1 MLHNN
6 QCFFEFKFFSI
17 VCNTGGCAEEVDDKI
32 LHSAFIPFGEIV
44 DIQMPLDYETGNVN
58 FPNPL

>member
-6 QCFFEFKFFSI
+6 QQFFGFKFFFPFVFI
-17 VCNTGGCAEEVDDKI
+17 TGGCAEEVDDKI

-44 DIQMPLDYETGNVN
+44 DIQMPLDYETGNVYK
-58 FPNPL
+58 FS